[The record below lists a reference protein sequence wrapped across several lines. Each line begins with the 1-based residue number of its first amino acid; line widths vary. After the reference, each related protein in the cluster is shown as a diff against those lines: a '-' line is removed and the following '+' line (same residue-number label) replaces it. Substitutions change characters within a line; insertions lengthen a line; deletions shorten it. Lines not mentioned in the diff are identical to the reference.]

1 MEHGFFFHRIIVG
14 AIRNIMRRKG
24 WPFPAQGGR
33 PKGDLEQIET
43 KLSERGSGNTRRDK
57 PPVKADPPA
66 KETKV
71 KRGGYIHGR
80 MAVITGIAAAVVGLW
95 MALAPKKPAT
105 KASVGA

>member
-1 MEHGFFFHRIIVG
+1 
-14 AIRNIMRRKG
+14 MRRKG

-33 PKGDLEQIET
+33 PKGDLEQTET

-57 PPVKADPPA
+57 PTVKADPPA

-95 MALAPKKPAT
+95 MALADNGAVNV
-105 KASVGA
+105 ASQVAGG